1 MSQKP
6 LDDKALVYRID
17 VPCETCSA
25 SIGEPC
31 APDCEENAGNVP
43 EVLDGKNPVLDLQRQ
58 VKDLEAKVALLTLEK
73 EKAYDAAIDAASKA
87 CEDSAEALDW
97 ARVLIDTRAHLREA
111 NALLESALEAD
122 PSEHAFGRDLT
133 ARIRAH
139 LDAQSKVDCIH
150 QHAERGKNI
159 LLLHGSYRSEVCVV
173 CGAFRALSHLP
184 PHDPIQGR
192 RGRWRPQSE
201 YEAATKEDEER

>member
-1 MSQKP
+1 MADR
-6 LDDKALVYRID
+6 DDKNELLAILQDLY
-17 VPCETCSA
+17 
-25 SIGEPC
+25 
-31 APDCEENAGNVP
+31 
-43 EVLDGKNPVLDLQRQ
+43 GKLQTARQ
-58 VKDLEAKVALLTLEK
+58 AQL
-73 EKAYDAAIDAASKA
+73 AAARRNDTVDTA
-87 CEDSAEALDW
+87 AEALDW
-97 ARVLIDTRAHLREA
+97 ARVLIDKNAELRAHLREA